1 MLRTVN
7 VIRYVT
13 PLREGGSLPAI
24 AEADDEFMYVLKFRG
39 AGQGPKALIAE
50 LIGSEIARAIG
61 LRVPEVVF
69 AHLAEGFGRMERDE
83 EIQDLLKF
91 SVGLNLGLHFLS
103 GAITYD
109 PTVHTV
115 SPAEASLIV
124 WLDSLLMNM
133 DRTARNTNMLIWNR
147 QLWMIDHGASLYFHH
162 GPTDWQEQA
171 VRPFTLIK
179 DHVLL
184 RQAVEMEAAS
194 EKAKALLTLEKI
206 EEIVSWLPDDWF
218 DHGLNP
224 TEEKD
229 RYVQYFITRLAHSD
243 MLVKEANHARATR
256 F

>member
-1 MLRTVN
+1 MLRKVN

-61 LRVPEVVF
+61 LRVPELVF
-69 AHLAEGFGRMERDE
+69 ANLEEGFGRMERDE

-109 PTVHTV
+109 PTVHKID
-115 SPAEASLIV
+115 PEEASLIV

-133 DRTARNTNMLIWNR
+133 DRTAKNTNMLIWNR

-162 GPTDWQEQA
+162 GSTDWTAQA
-171 VRPFTLIK
+171 IRPFTLIK

-184 RQAVEMEAAS
+184 GQATAMPAADEIAKSRLTS
-194 EKAKALLTLEKI
+194 EKI
-206 EEIVSWLPDDWF
+206 SEIVSWLPDDWF
-218 DHGLNP
+218 SPDLNP
-224 TEEKD
+224 EEVKAQ
-229 RYVQYFITRLAHSD
+229 YVQYFTTRLAHSD
-243 MLVKEANHARATR
+243 LLINEVNHARAAR